1 MIVVISR
8 NKNNIIEKNEIKAN
22 DPIPSNTI
30 WVDLINPNPQ
40 EEKYIE
46 KILNI
51 EAPTEEEMDKFEVI
65 SPFYKEKG
73 VEYMTVTIMDKA
85 CGNYPDSTAITFILT
100 NKYLITTRYDKPQ
113 SLDYMNSWIVRNKS
127 KTFSSEYVLTTIID
141 FIVNC
146 CADILEEVGNEI
158 DNLLKVVFEKPT
170 DKKKNS
176 SELYNDIIRR
186 IGCTGTI
193 ISKNRESLISLNR
206 TIIYFSQID
215 NAKYMNNKDSRLR
228 IKHISR
234 EISSLSEYANFLSQR
249 NSFLLDATLGMIS
262 VEQNIIIKVFTV
274 AAAIFMPP
282 TVIAS
287 IYGMN
292 FKFMPGL
299 SYDFGYLYALAFIII
314 SALAPY
320 LYFKRKGWL

>member
-8 NKNNIIEKNEIKAN
+8 NKNKVIEKKEIKAN
-22 DPIPSNTI
+22 DPIPDNTI
-30 WVDLINPNPQ
+30 WIDLINPEPQ

-65 SPFYKEKG
+65 SPFYMEKD

-85 CGNYPDSTAITFILT
+85 CEDYPDSTAITFILT
-100 NKYLITTRYDKPQ
+100 KKYLITTRYDKPK
-113 SLDYMNSWIVRNKS
+113 SFDYMNSWIIRNKS
-127 KTFSSEYVLTTIID
+127 KTFTPEYVLTTIID
-141 FIVNC
+141 FVVNC

-158 DNLLKVVFEKPT
+158 DNLLKVVFEKPI

-176 SELYNDIIRR
+176 SEFYNDIIRK
-186 IGCTGTI
+186 IGHTGTI
-193 ISKNRESLISLNR
+193 ISKNRESLVSLNR
-206 TIIYFSQID
+206 MIIYFSQID
-215 NAKYMNNKDSRLR
+215 NAKYMNKKDSRLR

-234 EISSLSEYANFLSQR
+234 ELSSLSEYANFLSQR
-249 NSFLLDATLGMIS
+249 NGFLLDATLGMIS

-274 AAAIFMPP
+274 AAAIIMPP
-282 TVIAS
+282 TLIAT

-292 FKFMPGL
+292 FRFMPEL
-299 SYDFGYLYALAFIII
+299 KWHFGYPLSIILIII
-314 SALAPY
+314 TGIIPY

>member
-1 MIVVISR
+1 MIIVIS
-8 NKNNIIEKNEIKAN
+8 KDKHKVIQKKKIEAN
-22 DPIPSNTI
+22 DQIPNDTI
-30 WVDLINPNPQ
+30 WIDLINPELQ

-51 EAPTEEEMDKFEVI
+51 EAPTEEEMEKFEVI
-65 SPFYKEKG
+65 SPFYMEKD
-73 VEYMTVTIMDKA
+73 VEYMTVTIVDKA

-100 NKYLITTRYDKPQ
+100 KSYIITTRYDKPK
-113 SLDYMNSWIVRNKS
+113 SLDYMHSWILRNKS
-127 KTFSSEYVLTTIID
+127 KSFTHEYILTTIID

-158 DNLLKVVFEKPT
+158 DNLLKIVFEKPIN
-170 DKKKNS
+170 KKKKS
-176 SELYNDIIRR
+176 SEFYNDIIRS
-186 IGCTGTI
+186 IGHTGTI
-193 ISKNRESLISLNR
+193 ISKNRESLVSLNR
-206 TIIYFSQID
+206 MIIYFSQID
-215 NAKYMNNKDSRLR
+215 NAKYMSRKDSRLR

-234 EISSLSEYANFLSQR
+234 EINSLSEYANFLSQR

-262 VEQNIIIKVFTV
+262 VEQNIIIKAFTV

-282 TVIAS
+282 TLIAN

-292 FKFMPGL
+292 FNFMPEIYWKL
-299 SYDFGYLYALAFIII
+299 GYPFALIFITITAII
-314 SALAPY
+314 PY